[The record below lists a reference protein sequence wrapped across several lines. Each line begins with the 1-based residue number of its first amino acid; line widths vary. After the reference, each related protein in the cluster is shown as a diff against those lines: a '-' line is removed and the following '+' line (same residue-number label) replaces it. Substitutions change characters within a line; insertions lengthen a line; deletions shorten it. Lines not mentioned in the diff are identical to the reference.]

1 MAIMELTSK
10 QEKFIEC
17 VVSGMTYSDAYRAA
31 YNCARMK
38 PETVNRKAFELIENG
53 KIAARIDNAR
63 KQAAKKAQ
71 WSLDI
76 AVERVRKLNDK
87 AISDLEEDGL
97 YKGSPA
103 VKALIEST
111 TLLNRMTGVDKQ
123 IVKAN
128 TDEED
133 ARVLVPPYDMSANI
147 SPVFC
152 DVSRAIDSGKVN
164 RVMLKGGRGSTKSS
178 YGYQKCLDIFLHRHH
193 AQWICGRRYANTL
206 RRSCF
211 ANVLWAIAKRG
222 MTVGKP
228 GEGCDFDKTVSPM
241 ELTYNKTGQKIIFSG
256 LDEPEKL
263 KSITFEDPDAKI
275 EILLLEEYNQLSG
288 PEDARNVRQSVFRSD
303 YSLEFDIYNPEPDTE
318 QWTNKEARIEEPGKL
333 VHHSTYLDVP
343 AEFIGKRFIEQAEVL
358 KEINPTAYAN
368 EYMGDE
374 TGLTGTV
381 FNNVVAQSI
390 TYEDT
395 LAMKWIRCG
404 MDWGFQSDP
413 WVWLRVGY
421 DRKTR
426 TLYIL
431 DEIFNTK
438 TLDDANI
445 EEVKRHLIE
454 RDETGKPL
462 YTNDG
467 KPVYN
472 RNKPQNEIRA
482 DAASPKDIATWRHD
496 GMAIMGASKRV
507 PVADGIKWLT
517 KRKAI
522 VIDRERCPLAYQ
534 EFSRYR
540 ALEDDEGNFKG
551 YPDKDNHTIDAVRYA
566 VFDLIADPDM
576 P

>member
-1 MAIMELTSK
+1 MALTPK
-10 QEKFIEC
+10 QEKFIEG
-17 VVSGMTYSDAYRAA
+17 VVAGMNLTDAYRAA

-38 PETVNRKAFELIENG
+38 PETVNNKAWELSRKGE
-53 KIAARIDNAR
+53 IAARIEKAR
-63 KQAAKKAQ
+63 AEAAKKAQ

-123 IVKAN
+123 IVKVN

-147 SPVFC
+147 SPTFC

-178 YGYQKCLDIFLHRHH
+178 YGYQKCLDIFLHRPH

-241 ELTYNKTGQKIIFSG
+241 EITYNKTGQKIIFSG

-303 YSLEFDIYNPEPDTE
+303 YSLEFDIYNPEPDTD

-368 EYMGDE
+368 EYMGEE

-454 RDETGKPL
+454 RDETGKSL

-482 DAASPKDIATWRHD
+482 DAASPKDIATWRHG

-540 ALEDDEGNFKG
+540 ALEDDEGKFKG

>member
-1 MAIMELTSK
+1 MALTPK
-10 QEKFIEC
+10 QEKFIEG
-17 VVSGMTYSDAYRAA
+17 VVAGMNLTDAYRAA

-38 PETVNRKAFELIENG
+38 PETVNNKAWELSRKGE
-53 KIAARIDNAR
+53 IAARIEKAR
-63 KQAAKKAQ
+63 AEAAKKAQ

-152 DVSRAIDSGKVN
+152 DVSRAINSGKVN

-178 YGYQKCLDIFLHRHH
+178 YGYQKCLDIFLHRPH

-368 EYMGDE
+368 EYMGYE

-482 DAASPKDIATWRHD
+482 DAASPKDIATWRHG

-507 PVADGIKWLT
+507 PVAGGIKWLT

>member
-1 MAIMELTSK
+1 MALTPK
-10 QEKFIEC
+10 QEKFIQG

-38 PETVNRKAFELIENG
+38 PETVNNKAYELMQKGEIS
-53 KIAARIDNAR
+53 ARVEKAR
-63 KQAAKKAQ
+63 AEAAKNAQ

-76 AVERVRKLNDK
+76 AVERVRKLNDE
-87 AISDLEEDGL
+87 ALSSLEEDGL
-97 YKGSPA
+97 YKGSPS
-103 VKALIEST
+103 VKALIDST
-111 TLLNRMTGVDKQ
+111 ALLNRMTGVDKQ

-133 ARVLVPPYDMSANI
+133 TRVLVPPYDLSANI
-147 SPVFC
+147 SPTFC
-152 DVSRAIDSGKVN
+152 EVSRAIDLGKAN
-164 RVMLKGGRGSTKSS
+164 RIMLKGGRGSTKSS
-178 YGYQKCLDIFLHRHH
+178 YAYQKILDVFLHRPY

-222 MTVGKP
+222 MSVGKP
-228 GEGCDFDKTVSPM
+228 GEGCDFDKTTSPM
-241 ELTYNKTGQKIIFSG
+241 EITYNKTGQKILFYG

-263 KSITFEDPDAKI
+263 KSITFEDPKAKI
-275 EILLLEEYNQLSG
+275 ELLLLEEYNQLACA
-288 PEDARNVRQSVFRSD
+288 EDARNVRQSVFRSD
-303 YSLEFDIYNPEPDTE
+303 YSLEIDVYNPSPDDM
-318 QWTNKEARIEEPGKL
+318 QWTNQEARLKEPGKL
-333 VHHSTYLDVP
+333 VHHSSYLDVP
-343 AEFIGKRFIEQAEVL
+343 EEFIGKRFIEQAEQL
-358 KEINPTAYAN
+358 KAINAKAYAN
-368 EYMGDE
+368 EYMGEE

-381 FNNVVAQSI
+381 FENVVAQSI
-390 TYEDT
+390 TYEDR
-395 LAMKWIRCG
+395 LQLKWIRCG
-404 MDWGFQSDP
+404 VDWGYQNDP
-413 WVWLRVGY
+413 FVWLMVGY

-426 TLYIL
+426 TLYII
-431 DEIFNTK
+431 DEVFNTE

-445 EEVKRHLIE
+445 GEVKRHLVD
-454 RDETGKPL
+454 RDDKGQPI
-462 YTNDG
+462 YTNEG
-467 KPVYN
+467 NPVYN

-482 DAASPKDIATWRHD
+482 DAAAPKDIATWRHA

-507 PVADGIKWLT
+507 PVDDGIRWLQ

-522 VIDRERCPLAYQ
+522 VIDRERCPLAFQ

-540 ALEDDEGNFKG
+540 ANEDPNDGHFLS

>member
-1 MAIMELTSK
+1 MALTPK
-10 QEKFIEC
+10 QEKFIQG

-38 PETVNRKAFELIENG
+38 PETVNNKAYELMQKGEIS
-53 KIAARIDNAR
+53 ARVEKAR
-63 KQAAKKAQ
+63 AEAAKNAQ
-71 WSLDI
+71 WSLDL
-76 AVERVRKLNDK
+76 AVERVRKLNDE
-87 AISDLEEDGL
+87 AVSDLEKDGL

-111 TLLNRMTGVDKQ
+111 ALLNRMTGVDKQ

-128 TDEED
+128 TETED
-133 ARVLVPPYDMSANI
+133 IRVLVPPYDLSANI
-147 SPVFC
+147 SPTFC
-152 DVSRAIDSGKVN
+152 EVSRAIDLGKAN
-164 RVMLKGGRGSTKSS
+164 RIMLKGGRGSTKSS
-178 YGYQKCLDIFLHRHH
+178 YAYQKILDVFLHRPY

-222 MTVGKP
+222 MSVGKP
-228 GEGCDFDKTVSPM
+228 GEGCDFDKTTSPM
-241 ELTYNKTGQKIIFSG
+241 EITYNKTGQKILFYG

-263 KSITFEDPDAKI
+263 KSITFEDPKAKI
-275 EILLLEEYNQLSG
+275 ELLLLEEYNQLACA
-288 PEDARNVRQSVFRSD
+288 EDARNVRQSVFRSD
-303 YSLEFDIYNPEPDTE
+303 YSLEIDVYNPSPDDM
-318 QWTNKEARIEEPGKL
+318 QWTNQEARLKEPGKL
-333 VHHSTYLDVP
+333 VHHSSYLDVP
-343 AEFIGKRFIEQAEVL
+343 EEFIGKRFIEQAEQL
-358 KEINPTAYAN
+358 KAINAKAYAN
-368 EYMGDE
+368 EYMGEE

-381 FNNVVAQSI
+381 FENVVAQSI
-390 TYEDT
+390 TYEDRVQI
-395 LAMKWIRCG
+395 KRIRCG
-404 MDWGFQSDP
+404 VDWGYQNDP
-413 WVWLRVGY
+413 FVWLMVGY

-426 TLYIL
+426 TLYII
-431 DEIFNTK
+431 DEVFNTE

-445 EEVKRHLIE
+445 GEVKRHLVD
-454 RDETGKPL
+454 RDDKGQPI
-462 YTNDG
+462 YTNEG

-482 DAASPKDIATWRHD
+482 DAAAPKDIATWRHA

-507 PVADGIKWLT
+507 PVDDGIRWLQ

-522 VIDRERCPLAYQ
+522 VIDRERCPLAFQ

-540 ALEDDEGNFKG
+540 ANEDPNDGHFLS

>member
-1 MAIMELTSK
+1 MALTSK
-10 QEKFIEC
+10 QEKFIDG
-17 VVSGMTYSDAYRAA
+17 VVAGMSLTDAYRAT

-38 PETVNRKAFELIENG
+38 PETVNNKAWELSRKGE
-53 KIAARIDNAR
+53 IAARIEKAR
-63 KQAAKKAQ
+63 TEAAKKAQ
-71 WSLDI
+71 WSLDL
-76 AVERVRKLNDK
+76 AVERVRKLNDE
-87 AISDLEEDGL
+87 ALSSLEEDGL
-97 YKGSPA
+97 YKGSPS

-111 TLLNRMTGVDKQ
+111 ALLNRMTGVDKQ

-128 TDEED
+128 TETEEI
-133 ARVLVPPYDMSANI
+133 RVLVPPYDMSANI
-147 SPVFC
+147 SPTFC
-152 DVSRAIDSGKVN
+152 DVSRAIDSGKAN

-178 YGYQKCLDIFLHRHH
+178 YAYQKCLDVFLHRPN
-193 AQWICGRRYANTL
+193 AQWVCGRRYANAL

-228 GEGCDFDKTVSPM
+228 GDGCDFDKTVSPM
-241 ELTYNKTGQKIIFSG
+241 EITYNKTGQKIIFSG

-263 KSITFEDPDAKI
+263 KSITFEDPNAKI

-303 YSLEFDIYNPEPDTE
+303 YSLEFDIYNPEPDAE

-333 VHHSTYLDVP
+333 VHHSSYLDVP

-358 KEINPTAYAN
+358 KEINPIAYAN
-368 EYMGDE
+368 EYMGEE

-381 FNNVVAQSI
+381 FKNVVAQSI

-426 TLYIL
+426 TLYIM
-431 DEIFNTK
+431 DELFNTK
-438 TLDDANI
+438 TLDDDNI
-445 EEVKRHLIE
+445 ADVKLHLIE
-454 RDETGKPL
+454 RDETGKPI
-462 YTNDG
+462 YTNEG

-482 DAASPKDIATWRHD
+482 DAAGSKDIATWRH
-496 GMAIMGASKRV
+496 GGVAIMGASKRV

-540 ALEDDEGNFKG
+540 ALEDDEGKFKG

>member
-1 MAIMELTSK
+1 MALTPK
-10 QEKFIEC
+10 QEKFIEG
-17 VVSGMTYSDAYRAA
+17 VVAGMNLTDAYRAA

-38 PETVNRKAFELIENG
+38 PETVNNKAWELSRKGE
-53 KIAARIDNAR
+53 IAARIEKAR
-63 KQAAKKAQ
+63 AEAAKKAQ

-123 IVKAN
+123 IVKVN

-147 SPVFC
+147 SPTFC

-178 YGYQKCLDIFLHRHH
+178 YGYQKCLDIFLHRPH

-241 ELTYNKTGQKIIFSG
+241 EITYSKTGQKIIFSG

-462 YTNDG
+462 YTNEG

-482 DAASPKDIATWRHD
+482 DAASPKDIATWRHG

-540 ALEDDEGNFKG
+540 ALEDDEGKFKG

>member
-1 MAIMELTSK
+1 MALTPK
-10 QEKFIEC
+10 QEKFIEG
-17 VVSGMTYSDAYRAA
+17 VVAGMNLTDAYRAA

-38 PETVNRKAFELIENG
+38 PETVNNKAWELSRKGE
-53 KIAARIDNAR
+53 IAARIEKAR
-63 KQAAKKAQ
+63 AEAAKKAQ

-123 IVKAN
+123 IVKVN

-152 DVSRAIDSGKVN
+152 DVSRVIDSGKVN

-178 YGYQKCLDIFLHRHH
+178 YGYQKCLDIFLHRPH

-241 ELTYNKTGQKIIFSG
+241 EITYNKTGQKIIFSG

-454 RDETGKPL
+454 RDETSKPL
-462 YTNDG
+462 YTNEG

-482 DAASPKDIATWRHD
+482 DAASPKDIATWRHG

-540 ALEDDEGNFKG
+540 ALEDDEGKFKG

>member
-1 MAIMELTSK
+1 MALTPK
-10 QEKFIEC
+10 QEKFIQG

-38 PETVNRKAFELIENG
+38 PETVNNKAYELMQKGEIS
-53 KIAARIDNAR
+53 ARVEKAR
-63 KQAAKKAQ
+63 AEAAKNAQ

-123 IVKAN
+123 IVKVN
-128 TDEED
+128 TDEDDE
-133 ARVLVPPYDMSANI
+133 RVLVPPYDMSANI
-147 SPVFC
+147 SPTFC
-152 DVSRAIDSGKVN
+152 DVSRAIDSGKAN

-178 YGYQKCLDIFLHRHH
+178 YGYQKCLDIFLHRPH

-275 EILLLEEYNQLSG
+275 EILLLEEYNQLTG

-374 TGLTGTV
+374 TGLTGTI

-421 DRKTR
+421 GRKTR

-482 DAASPKDIATWRHD
+482 DAASPKDIATWRHG

>member
-1 MAIMELTSK
+1 MALTPK
-10 QEKFIEC
+10 QEKFIQG

-38 PETVNRKAFELIENG
+38 PETVNNKAYELMQKGEIS
-53 KIAARIDNAR
+53 ARVEKAR
-63 KQAAKKAQ
+63 AEAAKNAQ
-71 WSLDI
+71 WSLDL
-76 AVERVRKLNDK
+76 AVERVRKLNDE
-87 AISDLEEDGL
+87 AVSDLEKDGL

-111 TLLNRMTGVDKQ
+111 ALLNRMTGVDKQ

-128 TDEED
+128 TETED
-133 ARVLVPPYDMSANI
+133 IRVLVPPYDLSANI
-147 SPVFC
+147 SPTFC
-152 DVSRAIDSGKVN
+152 EVSRAIDLGQAN

-178 YGYQKCLDIFLHRHH
+178 YAYQKCLDIFLHRPH

-241 ELTYNKTGQKIIFSG
+241 EITYNKTGQKIIFSG

-343 AEFIGKRFIEQAEVL
+343 AEFIGNRFIEQAEVL

-482 DAASPKDIATWRHD
+482 DAASPKDIATWRH
-496 GMAIMGASKRV
+496 GGIAIMGASKRV

>member
-1 MAIMELTSK
+1 MALTPK
-10 QEKFIEC
+10 QEKFIQG

-38 PETVNRKAFELIENG
+38 SETVNNKAYELMQKGEIS
-53 KIAARIDNAR
+53 ARVEKAR
-63 KQAAKKAQ
+63 AEAAKNAQ
-71 WSLDI
+71 WSLDL
-76 AVERVRKLNDK
+76 AVERVRKLNDE
-87 AISDLEEDGL
+87 AVSDLEKDGL

-111 TLLNRMTGVDKQ
+111 ALLNRMTGVDKQ

-128 TDEED
+128 TETED
-133 ARVLVPPYDMSANI
+133 IRVLVPPYDLSANI
-147 SPVFC
+147 SPTFC
-152 DVSRAIDSGKVN
+152 EVSRAIDLGQAN
-164 RVMLKGGRGSTKSS
+164 RIMLKGGRGSTKSS
-178 YGYQKCLDIFLHRHH
+178 YGYQKCLDIFLHRPH

-374 TGLTGTV
+374 TGLTGTI

-482 DAASPKDIATWRHD
+482 DAASPKDIATWRHG

-551 YPDKDNHTIDAVRYA
+551 YLDKDNHTIDAVRYA

>member
-1 MAIMELTSK
+1 MALTPK
-10 QEKFIEC
+10 QEKFIEG
-17 VVSGMTYSDAYRAA
+17 VVAGMNLTDAYRAA

-38 PETVNRKAFELIENG
+38 PETVNNKAWELSRKGE
-53 KIAARIDNAR
+53 IAARIEKAR
-63 KQAAKKAQ
+63 AEAAKKAQ

-128 TDEED
+128 TDEDDE
-133 ARVLVPPYDMSANI
+133 RVLVPPYDMSANI
-147 SPVFC
+147 SPTFC
-152 DVSRAIDSGKVN
+152 NVSRAIDSGKAN

-178 YGYQKCLDIFLHRHH
+178 YGYQKCLDIFLHRPH

-241 ELTYNKTGQKIIFSG
+241 EITYNKTGQKIIFSG

-303 YSLEFDIYNPEPDTE
+303 YSLEFDIYNPEPDTD

-368 EYMGDE
+368 EYMGEE

-462 YTNDG
+462 YTNEG

-482 DAASPKDIATWRHD
+482 DAASPKDIATWRHG

>member
-1 MAIMELTSK
+1 MALTPK
-10 QEKFIEC
+10 QEKFIQG

-38 PETVNRKAFELIENG
+38 PETVNNKAYELMQKGEIS
-53 KIAARIDNAR
+53 ARVEKAR
-63 KQAAKKAQ
+63 AEAAKNAQ
-71 WSLDI
+71 WSLDL
-76 AVERVRKLNDK
+76 AVERVRKLNDE
-87 AISDLEEDGL
+87 AVSDLEKDGL

-111 TLLNRMTGVDKQ
+111 ALLNRMTGVDKQ

-128 TDEED
+128 TETED
-133 ARVLVPPYDMSANI
+133 IRVLVPPYDLSANI
-147 SPVFC
+147 SPTFC
-152 DVSRAIDSGKVN
+152 EVSRAIDLGQAN

-178 YGYQKCLDIFLHRHH
+178 YAYQKCLDIFLHRPH

-211 ANVLWAIAKRG
+211 ANVLWAVAKRG

-241 ELTYNKTGQKIIFSG
+241 EITYNKTGQKIIFSG

-343 AEFIGKRFIEQAEVL
+343 AEFIGNRFIEQAEVL

-445 EEVKRHLIE
+445 GEVKRHLVD
-454 RDETGKPL
+454 RDDKGQPI
-462 YTNDG
+462 YTNEG

-472 RNKPQNEIRA
+472 KRKPQNEIRA
-482 DAASPKDIATWRHD
+482 DAAAPKDIATWRHA

-507 PVADGIKWLT
+507 PVDDGIRWLQ

-522 VIDRERCPLAYQ
+522 VIDRERCPLAFQ

-540 ALEDDEGNFKG
+540 AKEDPNDGRFLG

-566 VFDLIADPDM
+566 VFDLISDPDI

>member
-1 MAIMELTSK
+1 MALTPK
-10 QEKFIEC
+10 QEKFIQG

-38 PETVNRKAFELIENG
+38 PETVNNKAYELMQKGEIS
-53 KIAARIDNAR
+53 ARVEKAR
-63 KQAAKKAQ
+63 AEAAKNAQ
-71 WSLDI
+71 WSLDL
-76 AVERVRKLNDK
+76 AVERVRKLNDE
-87 AISDLEEDGL
+87 AVSDLKKDGL

-103 VKALIEST
+103 VKALIDST
-111 TLLNRMTGVDKQ
+111 TLLNRMTGIDKQ

-128 TDEED
+128 TDAED

-147 SPVFC
+147 SPTFC
-152 DVSRAIDSGKVN
+152 EVSRAIDSGKAN
-164 RVMLKGGRGSTKSS
+164 RIMLKGGRGSTKSS
-178 YGYQKCLDIFLHRHH
+178 YAYQKILDVFLHRPH

-228 GEGCDFDKTVSPM
+228 GEGCDFDKTTSPM
-241 ELTYNKTGQKIIFSG
+241 EITFNKTGQKILFYG

-263 KSITFEDPDAKI
+263 KSITFEDPKAKI
-275 EILLLEEYNQLSG
+275 ELLLLEEYNQLACA
-288 PEDARNVRQSVFRSD
+288 EDARNVRQSVFRSD
-303 YSLEFDIYNPEPDTE
+303 YSLEIDVYNPSPDDM
-318 QWTNKEARIEEPGKL
+318 QWTNQEARLEEPGKL
-333 VHHSTYLDVP
+333 VHHSSYLDVP
-343 AEFIGKRFIEQAEVL
+343 EEFIGKRFIEQAEQL
-358 KEINPTAYAN
+358 KAINAKAYAN
-368 EYMGDE
+368 EYIGEE

-381 FNNVVAQSI
+381 FENVVAQSI
-390 TYEDT
+390 TYEDRIQI
-395 LAMKWIRCG
+395 KWIRCG
-404 MDWGFQSDP
+404 VDWGYQNDP
-413 WVWLRVGY
+413 FVWLMVGY

-426 TLYIL
+426 TLYII
-431 DEIFNTK
+431 DEVFNTE

-445 EEVKRHLIE
+445 GEVKRHLVD
-454 RDETGKPL
+454 RDDKGQPI
-462 YTNDG
+462 YTNEG

-472 RNKPQNEIRA
+472 KHRPQNEIRA
-482 DAASPKDIATWRHD
+482 DAAAPKDIATWRYA

-507 PVADGIKWLT
+507 PVDDGIRWLQ

-522 VIDRERCPLAYQ
+522 VIDRERCPLAFQ

-540 ALEDDEGNFKG
+540 ALEDDEGKFKG

>member
-1 MAIMELTSK
+1 MALTPK
-10 QEKFIEC
+10 QEKFIQG

-38 PETVNRKAFELIENG
+38 PETVNNKAYELMQKGEIS
-53 KIAARIDNAR
+53 ARVEKAR
-63 KQAAKKAQ
+63 AEAAKNAQ
-71 WSLDI
+71 WSLDL
-76 AVERVRKLNDK
+76 AVERVRKLNDE
-87 AISDLEEDGL
+87 AVSDLKKDGL

-103 VKALIEST
+103 VKALIDST
-111 TLLNRMTGVDKQ
+111 TLLNRMTGIDKQ

-128 TDEED
+128 TDAED

-147 SPVFC
+147 SPTFC
-152 DVSRAIDSGKVN
+152 EVSRAIDSGKAN
-164 RVMLKGGRGSTKSS
+164 RIMLKGGRGSTKSS
-178 YGYQKCLDIFLHRHH
+178 YAYQKILDVFLHRPH

-228 GEGCDFDKTVSPM
+228 GEGCDFDKTTSPM
-241 ELTYNKTGQKIIFSG
+241 EITFNKTGQKILFYG

-263 KSITFEDPDAKI
+263 KSITFEDPKAKI
-275 EILLLEEYNQLSG
+275 ELLLLEEYNQLACA
-288 PEDARNVRQSVFRSD
+288 EDARNVRQSVFRSD
-303 YSLEFDIYNPEPDTE
+303 YSLEIDVYNPSPDDM
-318 QWTNKEARIEEPGKL
+318 QWTNQEARFEEPGKL
-333 VHHSTYLDVP
+333 VHHSSYLDVP
-343 AEFIGKRFIEQAEVL
+343 EEFIGKRFIEQAEQL
-358 KEINPTAYAN
+358 KAINAKAYAN
-368 EYMGDE
+368 EYIGEE

-381 FNNVVAQSI
+381 FENVVAQSI
-390 TYEDT
+390 TYEDRIQI
-395 LAMKWIRCG
+395 KWIRCG
-404 MDWGFQSDP
+404 VDWGYQNDP
-413 WVWLRVGY
+413 FVWLMVGY

-426 TLYIL
+426 TLYII
-431 DEIFNTK
+431 DEVFNTE

-445 EEVKRHLIE
+445 GEVKRHLVD
-454 RDETGKPL
+454 RDDKGQPI
-462 YTNDG
+462 YTNEG

-472 RNKPQNEIRA
+472 KHRPQNEIRA
-482 DAASPKDIATWRHD
+482 DAAAPKDIATWRYA

-507 PVADGIKWLT
+507 PVDDGIRWLQ

-522 VIDRERCPLAYQ
+522 VIDRERCPLAFQ

-540 ALEDDEGNFKG
+540 ALEDDEGKFKG

>member
-1 MAIMELTSK
+1 MALTPK
-10 QEKFIEC
+10 QEKFIEG
-17 VVSGMTYSDAYRAA
+17 VVAGMNLTDAYRAA

-38 PETVNRKAFELIENG
+38 PETVNNKAWELSRKGEIT
-53 KIAARIDNAR
+53 ARIEKAR
-63 KQAAKKAQ
+63 AEAAKKAQ

-123 IVKAN
+123 IVKVN

-152 DVSRAIDSGKVN
+152 DVSRVIDSGKVN

-178 YGYQKCLDIFLHRHH
+178 YGYQKCLDIFLHRPH

-211 ANVLWAIAKRG
+211 ANVLWAITKRG

-241 ELTYNKTGQKIIFSG
+241 EITYNKTGQKIIFSG

-462 YTNDG
+462 YTNEG

-482 DAASPKDIATWRHD
+482 DAASPKDIATWRHG

>member
-1 MAIMELTSK
+1 MALTPK
-10 QEKFIEC
+10 QEKFIEG
-17 VVSGMTYSDAYRAA
+17 VVAGMNLTDAYRAA

-38 PETVNRKAFELIENG
+38 PETVNNKAWELSRKGE
-53 KIAARIDNAR
+53 IAARIEKAR
-63 KQAAKKAQ
+63 AEAAKKAQ

-123 IVKAN
+123 IVKVN
-128 TDEED
+128 TDEDDE
-133 ARVLVPPYDMSANI
+133 RVLVPPYDMSANI
-147 SPVFC
+147 SPTFC
-152 DVSRAIDSGKVN
+152 DVSRAIDSGKAN

-178 YGYQKCLDIFLHRHH
+178 YGYQKCLDIFLHRPH

-374 TGLTGTV
+374 TGLTDTI

-482 DAASPKDIATWRHD
+482 DAASPKDIATWRHG

>member
-1 MAIMELTSK
+1 MALTPK
-10 QEKFIEC
+10 QEKFIEG
-17 VVSGMTYSDAYRAA
+17 VVAGMNLTDAYRAA

-38 PETVNRKAFELIENG
+38 PETVNNKAWELSRKGE
-53 KIAARIDNAR
+53 IAARIEKAR
-63 KQAAKKAQ
+63 AEAAKKAQ

-123 IVKAN
+123 IVKVN
-128 TDEED
+128 TDEDDE
-133 ARVLVPPYDMSANI
+133 RVLVPPYDMSANI

-152 DVSRAIDSGKVN
+152 DVSRVIDSGKVN

-178 YGYQKCLDIFLHRHH
+178 YGYQKCLDIFLHRPH

-241 ELTYNKTGQKIIFSG
+241 EITYNKTGQKIIFSG

-303 YSLEFDIYNPEPDTE
+303 YSLEFDIYNPEPDTD

-368 EYMGDE
+368 EYMGEE

-462 YTNDG
+462 YTNEG

-472 RNKPQNEIRA
+472 RKKPQNEIRA
-482 DAASPKDIATWRHD
+482 DAASPKDIATWRHG

-540 ALEDDEGNFKG
+540 ALEDDEGKFKG

>member
-404 MDWGFQSDP
+404 MDWGFQSNP

-421 DRKTR
+421 DRKIR

>member
-1 MAIMELTSK
+1 MALTPK
-10 QEKFIEC
+10 QEKFIQG

-38 PETVNRKAFELIENG
+38 PETVNNKAYELMQKGEIS
-53 KIAARIDNAR
+53 ARVEKAR
-63 KQAAKKAQ
+63 AEAAKNAQ
-71 WSLDI
+71 WSLDL
-76 AVERVRKLNDK
+76 AVERVRKLNDE
-87 AISDLEEDGL
+87 AVSDLEKDGL

-111 TLLNRMTGVDKQ
+111 ALLNRMTGVDKQ

-128 TDEED
+128 TETED
-133 ARVLVPPYDMSANI
+133 IRVLVPPYDMSANI

-152 DVSRAIDSGKVN
+152 DVSRAIDSGRVN

-178 YGYQKCLDIFLHRHH
+178 YGYQKCLDIFLHRPH

-438 TLDDANI
+438 TLDDVNI

-482 DAASPKDIATWRHD
+482 DAASPKDIATWRHG

-534 EFSRYR
+534 EFSRYH

>member
-1 MAIMELTSK
+1 MALTPK
-10 QEKFIEC
+10 QEKFIQG

-31 YNCARMK
+31 YNCVRMK
-38 PETVNRKAFELIENG
+38 PETVNNKAYELMQKGEIS
-53 KIAARIDNAR
+53 ARVEKAR
-63 KQAAKKAQ
+63 AEAAKNAQ
-71 WSLDI
+71 WSLDL
-76 AVERVRKLNDK
+76 AVERVRKLNDE
-87 AISDLEEDGL
+87 ALSSLEEDGL
-97 YKGSPA
+97 YKGSPS
-103 VKALIEST
+103 VKALIDST
-111 TLLNRMTGVDKQ
+111 ALLNRMTGIDKQ
-123 IVKAN
+123 IVKVN
-128 TDEED
+128 TDEDDE
-133 ARVLVPPYDMSANI
+133 RVLVPPYDMSANI
-147 SPVFC
+147 SPTFC
-152 DVSRAIDSGKVN
+152 DVSRAIDSGKAN

-178 YGYQKCLDIFLHRHH
+178 YGYQKCLDIFLHRPH

-374 TGLTGTV
+374 TGLTGTI

-482 DAASPKDIATWRHD
+482 DAASPKDIATWRHG

>member
-1 MAIMELTSK
+1 MALTPK
-10 QEKFIEC
+10 QEKFIEG
-17 VVSGMTYSDAYRAA
+17 VVAGMNLTDAYRAA

-38 PETVNRKAFELIENG
+38 PETVNNKAWELSRKGE
-53 KIAARIDNAR
+53 IAARIEKAR
-63 KQAAKKAQ
+63 AEAAKKAQ

-123 IVKAN
+123 IVKVN

-152 DVSRAIDSGKVN
+152 DVSRVIDSGKVN

-178 YGYQKCLDIFLHRHH
+178 YGYQKCLDIFLHRPH

-241 ELTYNKTGQKIIFSG
+241 EITYNKTGQKIIFSG

-462 YTNDG
+462 YTNEG

-482 DAASPKDIATWRHD
+482 DAAAPKDIATWRHG

-540 ALEDDEGNFKG
+540 ALEDDEGKFKG

>member
-462 YTNDG
+462 YTTDG

>member
-1 MAIMELTSK
+1 MALTPK
-10 QEKFIEC
+10 QEKFIEG
-17 VVSGMTYSDAYRAA
+17 VVAGMNLTDAYRAA

-38 PETVNRKAFELIENG
+38 PETVNNKAWELSRKGE
-53 KIAARIDNAR
+53 IAARIEKAR
-63 KQAAKKAQ
+63 AEAAKKAQ

-123 IVKAN
+123 IVKVN

-147 SPVFC
+147 SPTFC

-178 YGYQKCLDIFLHRHH
+178 YGYQKCLDIFLHRPH

-241 ELTYNKTGQKIIFSG
+241 EITYNKTGQKIIFSG

-303 YSLEFDIYNPEPDTE
+303 YSLEFDIYNPEPDTD

-368 EYMGDE
+368 EYIGEE

-462 YTNDG
+462 YTNEG

-482 DAASPKDIATWRHD
+482 DAASPKDIATWRHG

-540 ALEDDEGNFKG
+540 ALEDDEGKFKG

>member
-1 MAIMELTSK
+1 MQKGEISARV
-10 QEKFIEC
+10 EK
-17 VVSGMTYSDAYRAA
+17 ARA
-31 YNCARMK
+31 
-38 PETVNRKAFELIENG
+38 E
-53 KIAARIDNAR
+53 
-63 KQAAKKAQ
+63 AAKNAQ
-71 WSLDI
+71 WSLDL
-76 AVERVRKLNDK
+76 AVERVRKLNDE
-87 AISDLEEDGL
+87 AVSDLEKDGL

-111 TLLNRMTGVDKQ
+111 ALLNRMTGVDKQ

-128 TDEED
+128 TETED
-133 ARVLVPPYDMSANI
+133 IRVLVPPYDLSANI
-147 SPVFC
+147 SPTFC
-152 DVSRAIDSGKVN
+152 EVSRVIDLGQAN

-178 YGYQKCLDIFLHRHH
+178 YAYQKILDVFLHRPH

-228 GEGCDFDKTVSPM
+228 GEGCDFDKTTSPM
-241 ELTYNKTGQKIIFSG
+241 EITFNKTGQKILFYG

-263 KSITFEDPDAKI
+263 KSITFEDPKAKI
-275 EILLLEEYNQLSG
+275 ELLLLEEYNQLACA
-288 PEDARNVRQSVFRSD
+288 EDARNVRQSVFRSD
-303 YSLEFDIYNPEPDTE
+303 YSLEIDVYNPSPDDM
-318 QWTNKEARIEEPGKL
+318 QWTNQEARVEEPGKL
-333 VHHSTYLDVP
+333 VHHSSYLDVP
-343 AEFIGKRFIEQAEVL
+343 EEFIGKRFIEQAEQL
-358 KEINPTAYAN
+358 KAINAKAYAN
-368 EYMGDE
+368 EYMGEE

-381 FNNVVAQSI
+381 FENVVAQSI
-390 TYEDT
+390 TYEDRIQI
-395 LAMKWIRCG
+395 KWIRCG
-404 MDWGFQSDP
+404 VDWGYQNDP
-413 WVWLRVGY
+413 FVWLMVGY

-426 TLYIL
+426 TLYII
-431 DEIFNTK
+431 DEVFNTE

-454 RDETGKPL
+454 RDETDKPL

-472 RNKPQNEIRA
+472 KRKPQNEIRA
-482 DAASPKDIATWRHD
+482 DAASPKDIATWRHG

-507 PVADGIKWLT
+507 PVADGIKWLA